1 MLEQKEK
8 VKSENEEL
16 SLSLTFTV
24 SVFHEFGSVVKWMS
38 KEHGYSC

>member
-16 SLSLTFTV
+16 SLSLNFTV
-24 SVFHEFGSVVKWMS
+24 WVFHDFGSVVM
-38 KEHGYSC
+38 